1 MAEFLKKDEFFRSE
15 FFSKCS
21 KKSLEV
27 SFYSSSS
34 FYNQIL
40 TYNVFKNS
48 EHFHDLLFSMCDRIG
63 LNRLNMALPL
73 RKWISRG
80 MTGIFRSSKLFAKV
94 MDKVVAGSV
103 KVLVFVALSLVDV
116 SRQKIA
122 DSDDAYDA
130 VAKISSIET
139 EEMEAK
145 IITLALERWAKD
157 QQRASSNTHHT
168 DTFDSNPSQS
178 FLGTGLQ
185 IRDNF
190 AKPNF
195 SLSNKIVVDDEDE
208 L

>member
-1 MAEFLKKDEFFRSE
+1 M
-15 FFSKCS
+15 
-21 KKSLEV
+21 
-27 SFYSSSS
+27 
-34 FYNQIL
+34 
-40 TYNVFKNS
+40 
-48 EHFHDLLFSMCDRIG
+48 
-63 LNRLNMALPL
+63 
-73 RKWISRG
+73 
-80 MTGIFRSSKLFAKV
+80 AKV

-122 DSDDAYDA
+122 DSDDAFDA

-168 DTFDSNPSQS
+168 DFITFDSVPSRS
-178 FLGTGLQ
+178 FLGAGLQ
-185 IRDNF
+185 IRDNY

>member
-1 MAEFLKKDEFFRSE
+1 
-15 FFSKCS
+15 
-21 KKSLEV
+21 
-27 SFYSSSS
+27 
-34 FYNQIL
+34 
-40 TYNVFKNS
+40 
-48 EHFHDLLFSMCDRIG
+48 MCDRIG
-63 LNRLNMALPL
+63 LNRLNEALPL

-116 SRQKIA
+116 SRKKIA
-122 DSDDAYDA
+122 DSDDAFDA

-168 DTFDSNPSQS
+168 DITFDSVPSRS
-178 FLGTGLQ
+178 FLGVGLQ
-185 IRDNF
+185 IRDNY